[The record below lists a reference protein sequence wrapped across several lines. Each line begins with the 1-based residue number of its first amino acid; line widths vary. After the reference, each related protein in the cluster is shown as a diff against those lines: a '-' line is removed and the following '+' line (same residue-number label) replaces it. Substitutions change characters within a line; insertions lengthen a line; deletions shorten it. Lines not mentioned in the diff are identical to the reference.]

1 MCRAADPHVSLLRT
15 RLTPDDVRLAALGAG
30 LVLLILPGLALHQP
44 GADDIHPLWRV
55 YVFVG
60 LILAG
65 AALYALAIRRVL
77 AAPPPHALPI
87 VLAVAVILRVLVL
100 PASPFLSSDI
110 YRYVWDG
117 RVQQAGINPYRFIP
131 ADPALA
137 ALRDGAIYPHV
148 NRRTYARTIYPPMAQ
163 LLFRLVAALGD
174 SVVAMK
180 AACVGFE
187 ALAVWAMIRL
197 LRIARLPTARVLI
210 YAWNPLAVWAFAG
223 NGHVDG
229 FAVGLLGLALLLRGQ
244 RRDGLAGAALAGAA
258 LVKFLPAV
266 MLPALWR
273 RWRWRLPA
281 AFAATVVVLYGL
293 YIDAGWNVLGF
304 LPGYGQEEGLDR
316 TGFYALAALS
326 ALVEP
331 PSWVAHAYVALAA
344 VGLLA
349 LGLRIGLATTLP
361 DPAHDAVRVCR
372 HAALLGAA
380 VIVAISPHYA
390 WYFPWLALPC
400 CVCPLPSVIFLS
412 VVPAI
417 EYLNPW
423 NERLIWPSLI
433 YIPFALLAWRDL
445 RLARH
450 GPQRNTACQLP
461 A

>member
-1 MCRAADPHVSLLRT
+1 MRLLHP
-15 RLTPDDVRLAALGAG
+15 RLTRDDARLAALGAG

-44 GADDIHPLWRV
+44 GAEDIRPLWRV

-77 AAPPPHALPI
+77 AASPPHALPI
-87 VLAVAVILRVLVL
+87 VLVVAAILRVLVL
-100 PASPFLSSDI
+100 PASPFLSSDV

-117 RVQQAGINPYRFIP
+117 RVQQAGINPYRFVP

-137 ALRDGAIYPHV
+137 ALRDTAIYPHV

-163 LLFRLVAALGD
+163 LLFRLVVALGGGV
-174 SVVAMK
+174 SVLK

-187 ALAVWAMIRL
+187 ALGVWAMIRL
-197 LRIARLPTARVLI
+197 LRIARLPPARVLI

-258 LVKFLPAV
+258 LVKFLPAA

-281 AFAATVVVLYGL
+281 AFAATVILLYFL

-316 TGFYALAALS
+316 TGFYALAALG
-326 ALVEP
+326 ALVRP
-331 PSWVAHAYVALAA
+331 PSWAAGAYVALAA
-344 VGLLA
+344 IGLLA
-349 LGLRIGLATTLP
+349 LGLRIAFVTRLP
-361 DPAHDAVRVCR
+361 DPAADAVRVCR
-372 HAALLGAA
+372 HAALLGTAA
-380 VIVAISPHYA
+380 IVAISPHYA

-400 CVCPLPSVIFLS
+400 CVCPLPAVIFLS

-423 NERLIWPSLI
+423 DERLIWPSLI
-433 YIPFALLAWRDL
+433 YVPFAIIAWRDL
-445 RLARH
+445 RRARN
-450 GPQRNTACQLP
+450 GPQRNAACQLP